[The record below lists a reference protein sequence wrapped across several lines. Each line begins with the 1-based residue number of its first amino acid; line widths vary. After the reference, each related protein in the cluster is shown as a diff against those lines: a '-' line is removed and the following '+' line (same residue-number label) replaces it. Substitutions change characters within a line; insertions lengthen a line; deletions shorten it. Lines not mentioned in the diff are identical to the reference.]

1 MSLDIRCWFADN
13 QVKGRRND
21 PLEVIFADDGLHE
34 LENNERCRSRFS
46 SDIVRAYRRLLRF
59 IRDARDERDL
69 RAWPGKH
76 FEKLKGD
83 RSHQYSM
90 KIDSQ
95 WRLIFEI
102 EGASPKNVI
111 HIIEIADYH

>member
-1 MSLDIRCWFADN
+1 M
-13 QVKGRRND
+13 
-21 PLEVIFADDGLHE
+21 EVTFDDGRLEE
-34 LENNERCRSRFS
+34 LENSEHCKSRFAPS
-46 SDIVRAYRRLLRF
+46 VVRAYRRLLRY
-59 IRDARDERDL
+59 IRDAEDERDP

-83 RSHQYSM
+83 RSHQHSM

-102 EGASPKNVI
+102 RESDPKNVI
-111 HIIEIADYH
+111 HVIEITDYH